1 MSDESEYIE
10 KGKLEFLTEQLRNNE
25 REIHINS
32 LFMCQHRSQL
42 MCELYK
48 DIFAAIRRGLYNIK
62 TYDVDYD
69 CILHNYTN

>member
-1 MSDESEYIE
+1 MKVNTLKRENWNFSQYDF
-10 KGKLEFLTEQLRNNE
+10 KTTRE
-25 REIHINS
+25 RYTS
-32 LFMCQHRSQL
+32 TLLFMCQHRSQL

-48 DIFAAIRRGLYNIK
+48 DIFAAIRRGLYNIN